1 MRNMTDQVSLLKNNE
16 NVQYDFI
23 YEVVELNES
32 NDSSMNN
39 PENRILR

>member
-1 MRNMTDQVSLLKNNE
+1 MADQVSLLNINE

-23 YEVVELNES
+23 CEVAELNES